1 MADWRDAI
9 PSVDEFVQR
18 DTPLI
23 PEQPKP
29 AESGMTDWRE
39 AIPDAPGFESA
50 PTPPK
55 EMHRVVAQDTT
66 PDTEAKIAQLS
77 MRSRLPDA
85 LIRSDLRTAEAYDEY
100 KRMRDATAST
110 PATARFLSIAENMA
124 AARDDAEALAEVEK
138 SLLGFFGYN
147 FRNTPAQIAK
157 GNVAASYAFDPDNK
171 DELNRYMLSLTGMEK
186 AEFYKLRSELVAGGA
201 DPDRALA
208 EAAKQRIGYHRDYWQ
223 SVAESESFA
232 IPEQYQVPETFWE
245 KVFAAGGGSAPGMLL
260 TAINAPAGTAWF
272 TQQIYGSEFDSYVK
286 QGVAP
291 ERARDAALVS
301 ALMQIPLE
309 YAGNVIQLKA
319 VSKALKPGG
328 VKDFLLNV
336 TQGALSEGL
345 VEYLQSYPQL
355 FSSIYATNPDMSA
368 GDALVEFI
376 KQIPDESFQADA
388 LESAAVGAV
397 LGGALPGIGGAAAA
411 PFNYRS
417 RREYKEVVEPVVAQQ
432 TAVQQSQAEQEAL
445 MQLREKV
452 LATKTKTRNPR
463 KAEEHIQGI
472 LDRSQDVPQEVYIPA
487 ARLVEVMDA
496 NPGIVAPLL
505 EELELSQGEVAE
517 AAAQGID
524 LAVSTAKYAAYA
536 MGTDLDTALV
546 NDLRLS
552 PNSMTAAQLAEAEKT
567 FTEDLARHTEAL
579 RRKDEARTVIEQERQ
594 QVYEDVKR
602 QLVANNVKAP
612 EENAVAMAAAF
623 ATMSQRYGNG
633 SPLELYNAVG
643 LNTRRFA
650 DLAAYDAAKKEGLAQ
665 DAPSIESVRTS
676 WAGRGLD
683 SFISERDGV
692 INLSKFVVP
701 EDQRG
706 GGVGSAAM
714 RELIAYA
721 DATGQRIALTPSKD
735 FGGSSVKRLKGFYKR
750 FGFVENKGRAKDP
763 ALSESMYREP
773 AASPLAQT
781 AAVAGADLNDPAQV
795 EDAARLW
802 REMGTESPYF
812 KRWFGESK
820 VVDENGAPLVVYHG
834 TRAGDFDFFNTSGD
848 GKIYGGEVGS
858 HFGPENQANAR
869 LDQTRNRGVTDG
881 EAVYPVYLNI
891 RNPLRVEDRGGF
903 SHSNIIMQMKEQGI
917 LDYAEWESLALG
929 GPYDARDVLESKG
942 YDGLVY
948 SNKVEGQGEDTY
960 VAFDPAQIKSV
971 FNRGTFDESDPR
983 TLNQAATA
991 GADLN
996 NPAELE
1002 EAARMWREMGTESP
1016 YFKRWFGD
1024 SKVVDED
1031 GDGLKVFHWSPA
1043 SDIRAFNVSSESG
1056 MIWFSESP
1064 SQFEDEGG
1072 SAYPVYLKI
1081 ENPLDLSDA
1090 HDRYTPD
1097 VWARILEEAGVDT
1110 GELRLDSRLDPD
1122 EEIAFGYL
1130 VSNWDV
1136 TLNNDSNLAEVI
1148 QAGGFDGIKA
1158 PTEDYRDGGVNW
1170 VVFDPTQIKSVF
1182 NRGTFDP
1189 ADPRMLMQ
1197 GADSLGFFSPTAKA
1211 VEAMDF
1217 NTIPPADL
1225 INRIKKTPG
1234 VKQEELD
1241 DLGLLDWLAGVEG
1254 KVSKADVLDFIQ
1266 KGGPQIEEVVKGA
1279 GGDTQEQWFIAYAD
1293 GPTIGQAFASE
1304 DEALAELEDSF
1315 PGRDDVEVRRGERDR
1330 AEREAPTKFSQYQLP
1345 GGENYR
1351 EVLLTVPVTISNISE
1366 LDEVSQKWFNKPYS
1380 ELNTDD
1386 KFLVDRN
1393 YAKPER
1399 KYRSSHWDEPNV
1411 LAHFRLNDR
1420 TNAEGKR
1427 TLFIEEIQS
1436 DWHQAGR
1443 KKGYGKSGV
1452 PDAPLKKTE
1461 TWALLAFKRI
1471 LRMAAEQGY
1480 DSVAWTPGEVQAERY
1495 DLSKQISL
1503 VEYREDMRRSVKN
1516 SGRRGELE
1524 SLLYRVLE
1532 DAPRPDLPNII
1543 ARMSEKEVE
1552 DTILEYSNKPESQRY
1567 KNEAVGR
1574 LYAENLDGEQV
1585 IDERMPP
1592 EKVED
1597 YVGKEVAER
1606 LFTSEPDKDG
1616 YRTLQGLDLK
1626 VGGEGMK
1633 GFYDKMLPKA
1643 VGKYVKKLDK
1653 DAKVGVTRI
1662 GAGDIDPET
1671 YDGPLPTESQI
1682 NGEQQFWSLPITD
1695 KLREEVLKGQAM
1707 YQRPG
1712 ARPSGANA
1720 MVNLK
1725 IATPKGNTIVTMF
1738 GTENESS
1745 FLHESGHIFFELLGF
1760 MARRPGAPQT
1770 ATEDWQT
1777 VLDFVG
1783 NDGATPLT
1791 REQHEKLARSIEAY
1805 FLEGK
1810 APSLR
1815 LRQVFQKFADWLK
1828 RIYADFAGLMEIAKQ
1843 DITPTPEIVAL
1854 MDRMFATDEE
1864 IAQAQNYY
1872 GQKDVYEA
1880 EAAKISEEEQ
1890 AKYLA
1895 AVEEAQTEAK
1905 DNNMRRRMRAW
1916 AKVTGG
1922 RKRIEQQVRDEV
1934 NAEPVY
1940 ALMDA
1945 LRTEENGR
1953 LDLDSL
1959 SFAVG
1964 DEARKAL
1971 SKKSLTK
1978 REGSDPYIRA
1988 ARFGFAS
1995 VDEMVT
2001 ALLNAEKKSERIKAE
2016 VDKRMA
2022 EAMNE
2027 LGRANTIE
2035 GMPVADQDVHTDAKL
2050 SVLFMELDML
2060 RKQFAREEAAPE
2072 RALRSLTVT
2081 AKRNAVKAAARRR
2094 LEGMKAKDARR
2105 YDTFSRAEAQASRE
2119 SRAALEKGDYMA
2131 AEQAKLREIINH
2143 AMVIEAVKFREEMAA
2158 AEDMVAKAKSQKN
2171 MLADSRDLINDIAMR
2186 FGFHSAPQSRTA
2198 KMFEVYRAQLEAE
2211 GNLPDTLLA
2220 WADKME
2226 EEGLTVFAPE
2236 WIDNAPPRPYQ
2247 NLTVEQLRDV
2257 ADAIRSVKTADRM
2270 QRIVITDEQGR
2281 TREQLIEDLKAAAA
2295 QNAKRKARPDR
2306 TDSRGRRLVNATHA
2320 WHIKMETVL
2329 LDLDGGKPGL
2339 FWETF
2344 YLPFEKAFNEEQTR
2358 LKAANEKINE
2368 LFGRFNTKRQ
2378 ISMSTEKIRIEAIGK
2393 SLTKWQAIMA
2403 ALNMGNEGN
2412 MNRLITGEKWSPE
2425 QAKAVL
2431 DVLEKDEVDFVQEVW
2446 EYFDSFRE
2454 ESFALERKLTGR
2466 APKRVEPKPLETRH
2480 GVYAGGYF
2488 PIVNDPKLGIKAAYR
2503 ELKDAATGGGSLKG
2517 THHAAAATRRNH
2529 LKERTRGTGE
2539 KLLLDPSVISNHTFQ
2554 VIHDLTHRE
2563 AVQGVAQLSRDGKIT
2578 DILQDYAGFDVTKA
2592 MSQWVVD
2599 IAAEQNGPQS
2609 PIHKFA
2615 RWARTGTTLMSM
2627 GFKATT
2633 GVTQF
2638 VGYTST
2644 IDQLKGWDKKY
2655 AAVGLATTYRN
2666 PSELPTLLRETFER
2680 SKFMAGRINSFDRDI
2695 RDATRRIGSNSVESK
2710 RLAKALGYADI
2721 AADKVAEFAFTHIG
2735 VAQMSVDLPTWWA
2748 MYAKVMDET
2757 NNEAQAVR
2765 AADSFVR
2772 QTQGGGAT
2780 KDLARIQRGDDLMR
2794 LFTMFYSFFNTLYN
2808 MAYLSGRYV
2817 QKQGFTRG
2825 GVAAAAGSVMW
2836 LWFLPSL
2843 TAELV
2848 AGRGPDEDDGE
2859 GWAEWA
2865 LPILALYPTQSIV
2878 GLRDAANAIGTK
2890 YDYAMTPAQAPVQ
2903 SFDRWVGAV
2912 NKAWEE
2918 EDAILLVKPSVEAVG
2933 YLMHLPL
2940 GQAVI
2945 TGQNLVDYA
2954 TGEDPEFYLRDL
2966 LFKKPES
2973 RR

>member
-29 AESGMTDWRE
+29 AESGTTDWRE

-124 AARDDAEALAEVEK
+124 AARDDAEALAEVER
-138 SLLGFFGYN
+138 SLLAYGKANYEVGQLTVQLALLRSRQAHGDDSDATQAKIDELKGKMQEMQPGEYEN
-147 FRNTPAQIAK
+147 VYERVVGLIGSQAPIQLYIGEQAGSYAAAGASGGALWGATVAGTPTAGVGAPVGAGAGASIGGGAGATVGTIK
-157 GNVAASYAFDPDNK
+157 ASYELESGLSY
-171 DELNRYMLSLTGMEK
+171 DEYLDAGMDK
-186 AEFYKLRSELVAGGA
+186 NTAAW
-201 DPDRALA
+201 
-208 EAAKQRIGYHRDYWQ
+208 AAK
-223 SVAESESFA
+223 
-232 IPEQYQVPETFWE
+232 
-245 KVFAAGGGSAPGMLL
+245 
-260 TAINAPAGTAWF
+260 
-272 TQQIYGSEFDSYVK
+272 IYGGIASIIETASLGPLKRLIPGASRFTDEAIKTPVRATIKRAIFSYVK
-286 QGVAP
+286 NGGKAHLYESVEEGLQTFAQGLVKWAADSYDAGQLVDWEEPTGEKMKQAVEDTLLTPIAP
-291 ERARDAALVS
+291 VLGTPSLGFDLAS
-301 ALMQIPLE
+301 
-309 YAGNVIQLKA
+309 
-319 VSKALKPGG
+319 G
-328 VKDFLLNV
+328 VKNLKTAKAFDQLE
-336 TQGALSEGL
+336 ALQAMLGQMQTSE
-345 VEYLQSYPQL
+345 
-355 FSSIYATNPDMSA
+355 
-368 GDALVEFI
+368 
-376 KQIPDESFQADA
+376 
-388 LESAAVGAV
+388 
-397 LGGALPGIGGAAAA
+397 
-411 PFNYRS
+411 
-417 RREYKEVVEPVVAQQ
+417 
-432 TAVQQSQAEQEAL
+432 QSQREQEAL

-496 NPGIVAPLL
+496 DPGIVAPLL

-552 PNSMTAAQLAEAEKT
+552 PNSMTAAQLVEAERV
-567 FTEDLARHTEAL
+567 FGEDLARHTEAL

-665 DAPSIESVRTS
+665 
-676 WAGRGLD
+676 
-683 SFISERDGV
+683 
-692 INLSKFVVP
+692 
-701 EDQRG
+701 
-706 GGVGSAAM
+706 
-714 RELIAYA
+714 
-721 DATGQRIALTPSKD
+721 
-735 FGGSSVKRLKGFYKR
+735 
-750 FGFVENKGRAKDP
+750 
-763 ALSESMYREP
+763 
-773 AASPLAQT
+773 
-781 AAVAGADLNDPAQV
+781 
-795 EDAARLW
+795 
-802 REMGTESPYF
+802 
-812 KRWFGESK
+812 
-820 VVDENGAPLVVYHG
+820 
-834 TRAGDFDFFNTSGD
+834 
-848 GKIYGGEVGS
+848 
-858 HFGPENQANAR
+858 
-869 LDQTRNRGVTDG
+869 
-881 EAVYPVYLNI
+881 
-891 RNPLRVEDRGGF
+891 
-903 SHSNIIMQMKEQGI
+903 
-917 LDYAEWESLALG
+917 
-929 GPYDARDVLESKG
+929 
-942 YDGLVY
+942 
-948 SNKVEGQGEDTY
+948 
-960 VAFDPAQIKSV
+960 
-971 FNRGTFDESDPR
+971 
-983 TLNQAATA
+983 
-991 GADLN
+991 
-996 NPAELE
+996 E
-1002 EAARMWREMGTESP
+1002 EAA
-1016 YFKRWFGD
+1016 
-1024 SKVVDED
+1024 
-1031 GDGLKVFHWSPA
+1031 A
-1043 SDIRAFNVSSESG
+1043 A
-1056 MIWFSESP
+1056 
-1064 SQFEDEGG
+1064 
-1072 SAYPVYLKI
+1072 
-1081 ENPLDLSDA
+1081 
-1090 HDRYTPD
+1090 
-1097 VWARILEEAGVDT
+1097 
-1110 GELRLDSRLDPD
+1110 
-1122 EEIAFGYL
+1122 
-1130 VSNWDV
+1130 
-1136 TLNNDSNLAEVI
+1136 
-1148 QAGGFDGIKA
+1148 
-1158 PTEDYRDGGVNW
+1158 
-1170 VVFDPTQIKSVF
+1170 
-1182 NRGTFDP
+1182 
-1189 ADPRMLMQ
+1189 

-1211 VEAMDF
+1211 IEAMEF

-1234 VKQEELD
+1234 VKQEELE

-1266 KGGPQIEEVVKGA
+1266 KGGPQIEEIVKAGA
-1279 GGDTQEQWFIAYAD
+1279 GFEGRSARMQELITREND
-1293 GPTIGQAFASE
+1293 GTITEEEVYELDDLEGRVGRGEQAF
-1304 DEALAELEDSF
+1304 
-1315 PGRDDVEVRRGERDR
+1315 DD
-1330 AEREAPTKFSQYQLP
+1330 TKYSKHQLP
-1345 GGENYR
+1345 G
-1351 EVLLTVPVTISNISE
+1351 
-1366 LDEVSQKWFNKPYS
+1366 
-1380 ELNTDD
+1380 
-1386 KFLVDRN
+1386 
-1393 YAKPER
+1393 
-1399 KYRSSHWDEPNV
+1399 
-1411 LAHFRLNDR
+1411 
-1420 TNAEGKR
+1420 
-1427 TLFIEEIQS
+1427 
-1436 DWHQAGR
+1436 
-1443 KKGYGKSGV
+1443 
-1452 PDAPLKKTE
+1452 
-1461 TWALLAFKRI
+1461 
-1471 LRMAAEQGY
+1471 
-1480 DSVAWTPGEVQAERY
+1480 
-1495 DLSKQISL
+1495 
-1503 VEYREDMRRSVKN
+1503 
-1516 SGRRGELE
+1516 
-1524 SLLYRVLE
+1524 
-1532 DAPRPDLPNII
+1532 
-1543 ARMSEKEVE
+1543 
-1552 DTILEYSNKPESQRY
+1552 
-1567 KNEAVGR
+1567 
-1574 LYAENLDGEQV
+1574 
-1585 IDERMPP
+1585 
-1592 EKVED
+1592 
-1597 YVGKEVAER
+1597 
-1606 LFTSEPDKDG
+1606 
-1616 YRTLQGLDLK
+1616 
-1626 VGGEGMK
+1626 
-1633 GFYDKMLPKA
+1633 
-1643 VGKYVKKLDK
+1643 
-1653 DAKVGVTRI
+1653 
-1662 GAGDIDPET
+1662 
-1671 YDGPLPTESQI
+1671 
-1682 NGEQQFWSLPITD
+1682 
-1695 KLREEVLKGQAM
+1695 
-1707 YQRPG
+1707 
-1712 ARPSGANA
+1712 GANA

-1760 MARRPGAPQT
+1760 MARQPGAPQT

-1828 RIYADFAGLMEIAKQ
+1828 RIYVDFEGLMGIAKQ

-1880 EAAKISEEEQ
+1880 EAAKIGEEEQ

-2027 LGRANTIE
+2027 LGRANTVG

-2158 AEDMVAKAKSQKN
+2158 AEDMVSKAKSQKN

-2211 GNLPDTLLA
+2211 GNLPNTLLA

-2247 NLTVEQLRDV
+2247 NLTVDQFRDV
-2257 ADAIRSVKTADRM
+2257 TDAIRSIKTADRM

-2320 WHIKMETVL
+2320 WHIKMETVFI
-2329 LDLDGGKPGL
+2329 DLDGGKPGL

-2393 SLTKWQAIMA
+2393 SMTKWQAIMA
-2403 ALNMGNEGN
+2403 ALNMGNDGN
-2412 MNRLITGEKWSPE
+2412 MNRLTAGEQWNPE

-2431 DVLEKDEVDFVQEVW
+2431 DVLEKDEMDFVQAVW
-2446 EYFDSFRE
+2446 DYFDSFRE

-2466 APKRVEPKPLETRH
+2466 TPKRVEPKPLETRH

-2539 KLLLDPSVISNHTFQ
+2539 KLLLDPSVISNHVFQ

-2666 PSELPTLLRETFER
+2666 PAKLPTLLRETFEK
-2680 SKFMAGRINSFDRDI
+2680 SKFMEGRIKSFDRDI

-2843 TAELV
+2843 TAELL

-2878 GLRDAANAIGTK
+2878 GLRDVANAIGTK
-2890 YDYAMTPAQAPVQ
+2890 YDYAMTPAQAPLQ

-2918 EDAILLVKPSVEAVG
+2918 EDATLLVKPSVEAVG